1 MPYLTLINNKLR
13 IDWAASTLILSESE
27 EEPCCCCPAPPE
39 NLCVSISAQNYNLF
53 IEGKLH
59 VLFKGT
65 PQTILQIPGD
75 LPPTTRYEDGFP
87 ECIAK
92 KYKVTGIVKAGGYFD
107 DFGAIESTK
116 FDNHIP
122 CNNGT
127 FGSKI
132 TNVTADSAP
141 IEFQFKEFQSNPEYF
156 YIPISFQATSSNC
169 GPPTSANVTI
179 CLTFEK
185 KDSGGGS
192 GSGSGSGG
200 SGSGY

>member
-13 IDWAASTLILSESE
+13 VDWAASTLILSESE
-27 EEPCCCCPAPPE
+27 EDPCCCCPAPPE
-39 NLCVSISAQNYNLF
+39 NLCVSINALNWNLF

-87 ECIAK
+87 ACIAE
-92 KYKVTGIVKAGGYFD
+92 KYKVTGIVKAGSGFD
-107 DFGAIESTK
+107 DFGKIEDTS
-116 FDNHIP
+116 FDNHVA
-122 CNNGT
+122 CLDSSGNKLTGKT
-127 FGSKI
+127 
-132 TNVTADSAP
+132 TTTTADSAP
-141 IEFQFKEFQSNPEYF
+141 IEFQFEEFQSNPEYF

-169 GPPTSANVTI
+169 GPPTGLNATI
-179 CLTFEK
+179 CLKFEK

-192 GSGSGSGG
+192 GGGG